1 MNNFI
6 KTVSLFIAL
15 LIGGLVTK
23 TYAQDEPAKGL
34 LYEVSGNGLKK
45 PSYLFGTFHLLNS
58 DFLNDMPKVAESFN
72 KTKGLV
78 VEVDL
83 QPTDVL
89 VVQQSML
96 MDGKKLSEL
105 FTKEELDKL
114 DGKLTEVMGFGI
126 ALFDNMKPA
135 AIATVLAA
143 AMPADVKAKIDKYK
157 GTAMDMY
164 FINEARAKNKTV
176 TGLES
181 LQEQVDILVGKPID
195 EQVVDLK
202 KYIGK
207 IDEADT
213 VTSKIVDLYFAQ
225 DLAGLWAVSADNK
238 EFIGDMKRLLDD
250 RNNAWMKKLPALMK
264 EKSQFIA
271 VGALHLAGPVGL
283 VYQLR
288 KAGYTV
294 KPIMDSK

>member
-72 KTKGLV
+72 KAKGLV

-143 AMPADVKAKIDKYK
+143 AMPADVKAKIEKYK

-294 KPIMDSK
+294 TPIIDSK

>member
-15 LIGGLVTK
+15 LIGGFVTK

-72 KTKGLV
+72 KAKGLV

-294 KPIMDSK
+294 TPIIDSK

>member
-72 KTKGLV
+72 KAKGLV

-114 DGKLTEVMGFGI
+114 DGKLKEVMGFGI

-143 AMPADVKAKIDKYK
+143 AMPPDVKAKIEKYK

-283 VYQLR
+283 VYHLR

-294 KPIMDSK
+294 TPIIDSK